1 MPLKVIGGEFRGRNL
16 QSVKGVGTRPLL
28 GQVREALFN
37 ILGEW
42 VEGKEVWDLFAG
54 TGASGIEALSRG
66 AARVHFVE
74 KGNQPL
80 RVLRENLDLF
90 EPEVRARCHVYRTD
104 AWEPHPL
111 TPEGEET
118 EVRPDLVFLDPPY
131 KAVGEDPTRCAYR
144 CQQLLA
150 RMAPGGVICFHFL
163 DGNLDRD
170 DFDTSL
176 NVEIRRWGKS
186 AVALLE
192 VPGQAS
198 GGGAEPG
205 EGMVTDT
212 AYEAGDPA

>member
-1 MPLKVIGGEFRGRNL
+1 MSLKVIGGEFRGRNL
-16 QSVKGVGTRPLL
+16 QSVKGIGTRPLL

-66 AARVHFVE
+66 AGRVHFVE
-74 KGNQPL
+74 KSNQAL
-80 RVLRENLDLF
+80 RVLRENLGLF
-90 EPEVRARCHVYRTD
+90 EPEVRARCHVHRGD
-104 AWEPHPL
+104 AWDPETL

-131 KAVGEDPTRCAYR
+131 KAVTEDPIRSAYR
-144 CQQLLA
+144 CQQLLE
-150 RMAPGGVICFHFL
+150 RMTPGGIICFHFL

-170 DFDTSL
+170 DFDASL

-192 VPGQAS
+192 VPGQSEA
-198 GGGAEPG
+198 GPDTEPG
-205 EGMVTDT
+205 DGLVTDT
-212 AYEAGDPA
+212 AY

>member
-1 MPLKVIGGEFRGRNL
+1 MSLKVIGGEFRGRNL

-74 KGNQPL
+74 KSNQAL
-80 RVLRENLDLF
+80 KVLRENLGLF
-90 EPEVRARCHVYRTD
+90 EPDVRARCHVYRAD
-104 AWEPHPL
+104 AWDPHPL
-111 TPEGEET
+111 TPQGEEAET
-118 EVRPDLVFLDPPY
+118 RPDLVFLDPPY
-131 KAVGEDPTRCAYR
+131 KMVTEDPTRSAYR
-144 CQQLLA
+144 CQRILE
-150 RMAPGGVICFHFL
+150 RMAPGGLACFHYL

-170 DFDTSL
+170 DFDASL

-192 VPGQAS
+192 VPGEA
-198 GGGAEPG
+198 GERAPEG
-205 EGMVTDT
+205 EGKIVTDT